1 MQFKSYKKVLS
12 TSIVLLFTFSLL
24 ILSIQPVLGVTEVTI
39 FSENFEGVFPDDNG
53 WIVGDLTT
61 DSGEDYWGATGYKAH
76 SGSKSGWCAR
86 IGTKS
91 VPTEI
96 FSEGFE
102 SGFGNG
108 INGWSVGDS
117 NPSGTTAYWNDV
129 SSAFGGEGTHS
140 GNYKAYCA
148 GFNYGG
154 TFSSPTY
161 QNYMD
166 AYMTR
171 TVNLIGY
178 NDAYVQF
185 YYKMPSLDIL
195 DTTVYD
201 YGQLKI
207 GTIELRRYDTVKTS
221 WTFSRVYLTGYA
233 GGVFDLTWNFHSDP
247 VLVYEGW
254 YIDDIKIVGF
264 STEDNTAL
272 HQYDNYMDAYM
283 MRQIDLT
290 DYVSATLSYYYW
302 LDSETDYD
310 YLFVQTSTDGSIW
323 NTEKYYTGYSDGW
336 AQDTVDLTPYAGA
349 NVYIRFLFFSD
360 EIISDYEGAYLDDI
374 IITAVPHDDANTG
387 GDAGD
392 DFDNATEITPG
403 IYEGFVTPFDENDFY
418 KIFVSAGNTIHIRM
432 APSELMNF
440 DLALYDPNRQLVGE
454 STNSGDAEENISYTA
469 EVSGNHFILVI
480 FISDKPSLYNYT
492 LQITIEDNIPPT
504 ISITSPT
511 NGTEIKS
518 SNVQVTWTG
527 SDADTGIDHYEVKLD
542 DGSWINVGTD
552 TSHTFSGVSDGSHI
566 VYVKAV
572 DGADNSK
579 IALVDFT
586 VNTSLLLGPG
596 WMDDIIIFAI
606 IIVIVAIIA
615 AVVLVR
621 RRKPPL
627 PPPPH

>member
-1 MQFKSYKKVLS
+1 MQINSYKKALS
-12 TSIVLLFTFSLL
+12 ASIILIFAISLL
-24 ILSIQPVLGVTEVTI
+24 ILPIRPASGNSEVTI

-53 WIVGDLTT
+53 WTVGDLTV
-61 DSGEDYWGATGYKAH
+61 DSGEDYWGATSYKAH
-76 SGSKSGWCAR
+76 SGSKSGWCAQ

-91 VPTEI
+91 VYTTI

-148 GFNYGG
+148 GTGYGG
-154 TFSSPTY
+154 SSSSPTY
-161 QNYMD
+161 RDYMD

-178 NDAYVQF
+178 DDAYVQF

-207 GTIELRRYDTVKTS
+207 GTIELGRYATVQTS
-221 WTFSRVYLTGYA
+221 WTSSRVYLTDYA

-247 VLVYEGW
+247 IFVYEGW
-254 YIDDIKIVGF
+254 YVDAITIVGMSF
-264 STEDNTAL
+264 EDNTAL
-272 HQYDNYMDAYM
+272 HQYDYYMDAYM
-283 MRQIDLT
+283 MKQIDLT
-290 DYVSATLSYYYW
+290 DYISATLSYYYW

-310 YLFVQTSTDGSIW
+310 YLFVQTSTDGSTW
-323 NTEKYYTGYSDGW
+323 NDELLYTGNSGGW
-336 AQDTVDLTPYAGA
+336 VQDTVDLTPYVGSS
-349 NVYIRFLFFSD
+349 VYIRFLFYSD

-374 IITAVPHDDANTG
+374 VITAVPHNDAGSG

-392 DFDNATEITPG
+392 DFDTATEISVG
-403 IYEGFVTPFDENDFY
+403 NYEGFVESFDVNDYY
-418 KIFVSAGNTIHIRM
+418 KIFVSEGNTIHVTM
-432 APSELMNF
+432 TPSIGSNL
-440 DLALYDPNRQLVGE
+440 DLKLFDPNEDLVGE
-454 STNSGDAEENISYTA
+454 STNVGDVEESISYTA
-469 EVSGNHFILVI
+469 ETSGDHFILVY
-480 FISDKPSLYNYT
+480 FVSPTSSYT
-492 LQITIEDNIPPT
+492 LNVTIEDNIPPT
-504 ISITSPT
+504 ISITSPA
-511 NGTEIKS
+511 NGSQVKS
-518 SNVQVTWTG
+518 SSVQVTWTG

-542 DGSWINVGTD
+542 DGSWLDVGTD
-552 TSHTFSGVSDGSHI
+552 TSHTFTGVSDGSHT
-566 VYVKAV
+566 VRVKAV

-596 WMDDIIIFAI
+596 WMDDIMIFAI
-606 IIVIVAIIA
+606 IIIVIVVIVA

-627 PPPPH
+627 PPPPPR